1 MSGSRLPRVRLLD
14 IASVVLLVAAVGVAA
29 LPPALDDTDER
40 APRMPGE
47 IVTPSPVL
55 PPRDSLLAA
64 GDSAR
69 SRTIEGNVFSAS
81 RRAPRVRFRAP
92 GTDAADASVA
102 AAYDP
107 FAPASAGTEIVG
119 AEGTG
124 GASGTAATDDVPHL
138 YGVVVADGVRRA
150 LLALAPGEAP
160 RLLAVGDRHAGY
172 QVTAIE
178 NDRVTLSQAGSTR
191 TLRLTRAASRD
202 SSENLP

>member
-1 MSGSRLPRVRLLD
+1 MRLLD
-14 IASVVLLVAAVGVAA
+14 IASVVVLVAAAVVAA
-29 LPPALDDTDER
+29 LPPALNDAENT

-47 IVTPSPVL
+47 IVTRSQPL

-64 GDSAR
+64 GDSALA
-69 SRTIEGNVFSAS
+69 RTIESNVFSAS

-92 GTDAADASVA
+92 GMDATGVSAT
-102 AAYDP
+102 AAYEP
-107 FAPASAGTEIVG
+107 YAAPSAGTGVNG
-119 AEGTG
+119 AEVA
-124 GASGTAATDDVPHL
+124 ASASSAATTDGVPQL

-202 SSENLP
+202 SSENQP